1 MANTAIDCHAVIAAT
16 NPSVTGD
23 RERIA
28 ASGGLPVDA
37 GDRNHRQTSTSTPDR
52 RITCCDLMFAG
63 MVMATISLSR
73 CSSKPN
79 LNAARAASLA

>member
-1 MANTAIDCHAVIAAT
+1 MPN
-16 NPSVTGD
+16 
-23 RERIA
+23 
-28 ASGGLPVDA
+28 
-37 GDRNHRQTSTSTPDR
+37 R

-63 MVMATISLSR
+63 TVMATISLSR